1 MVSPEGLGA
10 SRLPSFARMACPGR
24 SLVFA
29 PLLSEAQRAVLHRIL
44 SAVLSTEGFGDLS
57 AGTTRSFRRK
67 DLTLDQVLF
76 TPKTIALKTSRS
88 KDPTWL
94 KQKENT
100 VEMITSEASQIK
112 MRGDRGAIRQIRI
125 PTKIFAQMKANI
137 RGTDFALIYEY
148 FVPLNNPHPLIGG

>member
-1 MVSPEGLGA
+1 MFCLLDTRLRGLDSENSHSRTVIEKSKSPRDRVVSPEGLGA

-112 MRGDRGAIRQIRI
+112 MRGDRGAIRQ
-125 PTKIFAQMKANI
+125 
-137 RGTDFALIYEY
+137 
-148 FVPLNNPHPLIGG
+148 